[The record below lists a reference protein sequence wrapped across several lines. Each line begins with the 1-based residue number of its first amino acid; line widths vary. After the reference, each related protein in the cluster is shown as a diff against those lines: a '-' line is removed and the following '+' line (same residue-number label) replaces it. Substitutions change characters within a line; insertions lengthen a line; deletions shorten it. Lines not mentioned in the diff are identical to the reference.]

1 MKIKTAIIQFNITE
15 GQIDTNMHKAEELL
29 AAAALE
35 QVDLLILPEM
45 WNSGFDFSGEA
56 VALLRETARRFGVF
70 IIGGSFAEKKHGQF
84 YNTCPVIDR
93 TGEVIAKYRKVH
105 LFRQYLQEHHYI
117 H

>member
-1 MKIKTAIIQFNITE
+1 
-15 GQIDTNMHKAEELL
+15 MHKAEELL
-29 AAAALE
+29 TAAAQE

-45 WNSGFDFSGEA
+45 WNSGFDFTHLSAFAQDFSGEA

-93 TGEVIAKYRKVH
+93 TGEVIAKY
-105 LFRQYLQEHHYI
+105 LSLI
-117 H
+117 LI